1 MTYRPTFHVLRYA
14 MGSPSSCLSTPDPI
28 HKPSRTSPQNVN
40 VTHGQAVRPSTNT
53 FHLPITATDNDPS
66 IRQGS
71 MASASRIQMQL
82 TTNDILSAAD
92 LQSFRESQP
101 QKEDGVIHSAAGNSE
116 HDSSEVMDIGVDHDV
131 DDEGYYDERERRL
144 LEQYL
149 PLTLQVSSGSESTT
163 SMAAME
169 WKKGDMLGRGAY
181 GTVYMGLNQFSGE
194 LMAVKEVQIVPNNG
208 VVRQQNGVRGADQ
221 YVQSLESEIAVLSKL
236 SHPNI
241 VKYIGTQRD
250 DKNLYIFLEYI
261 SGGSISS
268 LLKTFG
274 SFDENV
280 VRIYTK
286 QILEGL
292 QYLHCHRIIHRDIKG
307 GNILID
313 NNGIPKLADFG
324 AAKKLADISDTA
336 ANPKS
341 LHGTPY
347 WMAPEVI
354 KQTGHGRHADIWSLG
369 CTVIEMLT
377 GKPPWHQFK
386 TQVSALFHIAS
397 TNKPPQLPSSLSPT
411 ARSFILKCL
420 QREPRRR
427 WNAFKLL
434 HHPFISSVAIECP
447 QNVSLQM
454 LSPMKS
460 SNVISSNSNYQNTVS
475 PTTSN
480 TDHSQHRYQQID
492 TLDTMERLEDHS
504 SDEMPSNHPQRQ
516 NHSVSDVPLLAQQHP
531 LHSQYQNKRPS
542 LPLQG
547 NEDLYPS
554 NGTVPRSNS
563 HPRLSEFV
571 ESPINKSSFR
581 FKSRPS
587 EADRKVISQYL
598 IDQYRQKRD
607 HLSGDFK
614 ESYVRGHTPDKD
626 HRKRP
631 SPLRI
636 SNHNS
641 HHHHNSVVSRLS
653 AKRQIPT
660 DMAIEAVFRS
670 TRVKPHSA
678 GSIPMESPINDTSNV
693 ILMSAD
699 NS

>member
-1 MTYRPTFHVLRYA
+1 
-14 MGSPSSCLSTPDPI
+14 
-28 HKPSRTSPQNVN
+28 
-40 VTHGQAVRPSTNT
+40 
-53 FHLPITATDNDPS
+53 
-66 IRQGS
+66 
-71 MASASRIQMQL
+71 MQL

-92 LQSFRESQP
+92 LQSFRESQHP
-101 QKEDGVIHSAAGNSE
+101 QKAAIGRADGHHS
-116 HDSSEVMDIGVDHDV
+116 SSEVMDIDIGVDR
-131 DDEGYYDERERRL
+131 DDEGYYDEAERRM
-144 LEQYL
+144 LEQQH
-149 PLTLQVSSGSESTT
+149 PTLLGSSSPSPCSTPAN
-163 SMAAME
+163 MAAME

-181 GTVYMGLNQFSGE
+181 GTVFMGLNQFSGE
-194 LMAVKEVQIVPNNG
+194 LMAVKEVQMVPNNG
-208 VVRQQNGVRGADQ
+208 IVRQQNGVRGADQ

-250 DKNLYIFLEYI
+250 DKNLYIFLEFI

-286 QILEGL
+286 QILQGL

-354 KQTGHGRHADIWSLG
+354 KQTGHGRYADIWSLG

-434 HHPFISSVAIECP
+434 HHPFISSVSIECP
-447 QNVSLQM
+447 HAVAVSLQM
-454 LSPMKS
+454 LSPTKPP
-460 SNVISSNSNYQNTVS
+460 NAIPSNSEYTKHPQPDPAPSGMATATSTSTATHSS
-475 PTTSN
+475 PQTERTPL
-480 TDHSQHRYQQID
+480 QYQQID
-492 TLDTMERLEDHS
+492 TLDTADPDRLDEHS
-504 SDEMPSNHPQRQ
+504 SDELPSGRPQRGS
-516 NHSVSDVPLLAQQHP
+516 HSISNVPLLGHP
-531 LHSQYQNKRPS
+531 RPPHSNRGDLQYLNQRADLPPLSNNGFSPS
-542 LPLQG
+542 TT
-547 NEDLYPS
+547 D
-554 NGTVPRSNS
+554 TVPRSNS
-563 HPRLSEFV
+563 HPRLSEFA
-571 ESPINKSSFR
+571 ESPLNKQSIR

-587 EADRKVISQYL
+587 EADRKVIREYL
-598 IDQYRQKRD
+598 EQRYRQKRD
-607 HLSGDFK
+607 HLSGEFK
-614 ESYVRGHTPDKD
+614 ESYVRGHTPDKNR
-626 HRKRP
+626 RKRP
-631 SPLRI
+631 PPLRLLHNNN
-636 SNHNS
+636 NHHQ
-641 HHHHNSVVSRLS
+641 HHSSSLPNRLS
-653 AKRQIPT
+653 AKRQMPS
-660 DMAIEAVFRS
+660 DMAMEAVFRS
-670 TRVKPHSA
+670 TKIKPHSA
-678 GSIPMESPINDTSNV
+678 GNGSMESPINDTSNV
-693 ILMSAD
+693 ILMHAD
-699 NS
+699 HS